1 MNSLLER
8 YRNDRRKLMEFLM
21 SSGLVK
27 ELRSHSGSSSASL
40 SPADL
45 DALSADYVLDCV
57 KSGGVVDV
65 SKATKKYN
73 FESSYPVTIH
83 SESRDSYFLV
93 SSPDAAGSPP
103 RRSPPQPVNIEN
115 SSNNGHVDS
124 SNTPSPIDYTFNEET
139 PDIKP
144 MKPIKIIPLGLP
156 PLRTG
161 ISFDILNFEG
171 LSDDD
176 LREAAYELM
185 IASMLLSSA
194 DAYPTQRR
202 KMEKGSKLLLSLKRK
217 EKPQL
222 QPQTSNAHSEISSK
236 MDTCIRRN
244 LVQLAQLR
252 TGEQIDLPQLALGL
266 LVGIFKSDFPNEKL
280 YIKWKTRQAD
290 AAFVVL
296 CPLHIEL
303 TSSSPCCSVHS
314 ANLLEEALCFS
325 RGLEKNERATLRK
338 CLATI
343 RESKEWDV
351 VMSSSL
357 RIDVLSSIR
366 HVASKLSSLPGRC
379 GIEEET
385 YYWTAIY
392 HLNIR
397 LYEKLLFGV
406 FDVLDEGQL
415 IEDASS
421 MLFHMKSIW
430 STLGI
435 TENLHNAIY
444 GWVLFQQFVSTGE
457 PSLLGSAI
465 QELQKVTEEGNP
477 KEDLYLS
484 RLVCSRQTIGAD
496 IHLSVSKAIFTSASA
511 WCDDKLQDYHLHFG
525 KKPRDF
531 GMLVS
536 LASTVGLPPADCMRT
551 ELIKLDTLSDDV
563 GDKIQS
569 YVQNSIKGACARAA
583 HFAYVKS
590 HGERT
595 HALALLANE
604 LSVIAKAEINEFV
617 PVFSKWLPECMMISA
632 MLLHRF
638 YGERLTPFLEGV
650 SSLSG
655 DVRKVVPAAYMLEEA
670 LTQLYNCHSKS
681 KLHKPY
687 LHKLKNYEIEK
698 AVKPVMLDWLISQH
712 DHILQWTR
720 RAFEIEEWEPVS
732 VHQRHAPSIVEI
744 FRIIEETVSQL
755 FGLHLPVDITHLQAL
770 LSIIYHSLDTYLQRI
785 YDQLVDKKLLYPA
798 APPLTRFT
806 EGVMPAMKRK
816 SLEFAEPDN
825 KMVTKLDELTIPK
838 LCIRLNTL
846 CYIQKQISAI
856 EDGIRKSLTLVRSS
870 LDKRSNIETDEAEE
884 ENSLTH
890 SEAVDELFAT
900 TYDSLRE
907 TNANCITK
915 TRDLI
920 GARVIFWDLRDM
932 FLVQLYNGT
941 VEGARL
947 ERLLP
952 HIDTV
957 NKKSISFSDSPLST
971 KHELTLTNAFAQVLD
986 NVCSLSYEDSR
997 DMVVLSIC
1005 RSALEAYVRVLLDGG
1020 PTRAFSD
1027 SDIPLM
1033 EEDLSILKEFFIA
1046 DGEGLPRSLVEQ
1058 EAKQAK
1064 EILDLY
1070 SLESEMLIQ
1079 MLMTA
1084 SELID
1089 MGVSSEQRRLED
1101 AQTLVRVLCH
1111 KKDRTASKFLK
1122 RQYEFPMSSEY
1133 EDPTSNLPALSEIV
1147 RSTSTRWSQTSQSS
1161 FSSFKKKIQDATSEI
1176 RNNSG
1181 WYSLALS
1188 IQWKLSFSY
1197 RVQAMAHY
1205 AHQSYPPP

>member
-1 MNSLLER
+1 MDSLLQR
-8 YRNDRRKLMEFLM
+8 YRNDRRKLLEFLM

-27 ELRSHSGSSSASL
+27 ELRSPSGSITSL
-40 SPADL
+40 SPSDL
-45 DALSADYVLDCV
+45 DSLSADYVLDCV

-65 SKATKKYN
+65 SRGTEKYN
-73 FESSYPVTIH
+73 FESSYPVTIQA
-83 SESRDSYFLV
+83 ESGDSYFLV
-93 SSPDAAGSPP
+93 SSPDVAGSPP
-103 RRSPPQPVNIEN
+103 RRMPPQPVNMDK
-115 SSNNGHVDS
+115 SCNNGPDMSCHVDS
-124 SNTPSPIDYTFNEET
+124 SNTPSSRDSYVFKEET

-144 MKPIKIIPLGLP
+144 VKPIKIIPLGLP

-161 ISFDILNFEG
+161 

-176 LREAAYELM
+176 LREAAYELV
-185 IASMLLSSA
+185 IASLLLSSIEA
-194 DAYPTQRR
+194 HPTQRR
-202 KMEKGSKLLLSLKRK
+202 KIEKGSKLLLSLKRK
-217 EKPQL
+217 EKSHL
-222 QPQTSNAHSEISSK
+222 QPQISNAHSEVINMIRVQMQISSK

-244 LVQLAQLR
+244 LVQLAQLK
-252 TGEQIDLPQLALGL
+252 TGEQIDLPLLALGL

-280 YIKWKTRQAD
+280 YMNWKTRQA
-290 AAFVVL
+290 
-296 CPLHIEL
+296 
-303 TSSSPCCSVHS
+303 
-314 ANLLEEALCFS
+314 NLLEEVLCFS
-325 RGLEKNERATLRK
+325 RSLEKNERATIRK

-343 RESKEWDV
+343 RDSKEWDV

-357 RIDVLSSIR
+357 RIEVLSSIR
-366 HVASKLSSLPGRC
+366 QVASKLSSLPGRC

-392 HLNIR
+392 HINIR

-406 FDVLDEGQL
+406 FDTLDEGQL

-444 GWVLFQQFVSTGE
+444 GWVLFQQFVCTGE

-465 QELQKVTEEGNP
+465 QELEKITSTEESYP
-477 KEDLYLS
+477 KEDLYIS
-484 RLVCSRQTIGAD
+484 HLVCTRQTIGTE
-496 IHLSVSKAIFTSASA
+496 IRLGLVKAIFMSVSA
-511 WCDDKLQDYHLHFG
+511 WCDDKLLDYHLHFG
-525 KKPRDF
+525 KKHRDF

-536 LASTVGLPPADCMRT
+536 LASTVGLPPADCTRT
-551 ELIKLDTLSDDV
+551 ELIRLDTLSDDV

-595 HALALLANE
+595 HALALLASE
-604 LSVIAKAEINEFV
+604 LSVIAKAEINGFV

-638 YGERLTPFLEGV
+638 YGERLTPFLEGI
-650 SSLSG
+650 SSISG
-655 DVRKVVPAAYMLEEA
+655 DVRKVVPAAYMLEED
-670 LTQLYNCHSKS
+670 LTRLYNCHSRS
-681 KLHKPY
+681 KLRKPY
-687 LHKLKNYEIEK
+687 LHKLKNFEIERV
-698 AVKPVMLDWLISQH
+698 VKPVMLDWLISQH

-720 RAFEIEEWEPVS
+720 RAFEIE
-732 VHQRHAPSIVEI
+732 
-744 FRIIEETVSQL
+744 TVSQL

-770 LSIIYHSLDTYLQRI
+770 LSLVYHSLDTYLQSI
-785 YDQLVDKKLLYPA
+785 FDQLVDKKHLYPS

-806 EGVMPAMKRK
+806 DGVMPAMKRK
-816 SLEFAEPDN
+816 SLEFTEPDN
-825 KMVTKLDELTIPK
+825 IVVKKLDGLTIPK

-846 CYIQKQISAI
+846 CYIQKQISTT
-856 EDGIRKSLTLVRSS
+856 EDGIRKSLTLVGSS
-870 LDKRSNIETDEAEE
+870 LDKRSRNEIDEAEE
-884 ENSLTH
+884 DNSLTH
-890 SEAVDELFAT
+890 NEAIDELFAT

-952 HIDTV
+952 HID
-957 NKKSISFSDSPLST
+957 S
-971 KHELTLTNAFAQVLD
+971 VLD
-986 NVCSLSYEDSR
+986 TVCSLSYEDSR
-997 DMVVLSIC
+997 DMVVLSIY
-1005 RSALEAYVRVLLDGG
+1005 RSAMEAYVRVLLDGG

-1046 DGEGLPRSLVEQ
+1046 DGEGLPRSLVDQ

-1070 SLESEMLIQ
+1070 SLESEMLTQ

-1084 SELID
+1084 SELIN
-1089 MGVSSEQRRLED
+1089 MGVSSEQRRMED

-1122 RQYEFPMSSEY
+1122 RQYELPMSSGKGFGLY
-1133 EDPTSNLPALSEIV
+1133 L
-1147 RSTSTRWSQTSQSS
+1147 
-1161 FSSFKKKIQDATSEI
+1161 
-1176 RNNSG
+1176 
-1181 WYSLALS
+1181 
-1188 IQWKLSFSY
+1188 
-1197 RVQAMAHY
+1197 
-1205 AHQSYPPP
+1205 

>member
-1 MNSLLER
+1 MNSLLQR
-8 YRNDRRKLMEFLM
+8 YRNDRRKLLEFLM
-21 SSGLVK
+21 SSGLVT
-27 ELRSHSGSSSASL
+27 ELRSPSGSPASL
-40 SPADL
+40 SPDDL
-45 DALSADYVLDCV
+45 DSLSADYVLDCV

-65 SKATKKYN
+65 SKGTKKYN
-73 FESSYPVTIH
+73 FDSSYPVTIH
-83 SESRDSYFLV
+83 SESRDSFFLV
-93 SSPDAAGSPP
+93 SSPDIAGSPP
-103 RRSPPQPVNIEN
+103 HRMPPPPVNVVK
-115 SSNNGHVDS
+115 SSSTGPDMSCHNASSTTHSSRDS
-124 SNTPSPIDYTFNEET
+124 YIFKEET
-139 PDIKP
+139 PEKKP
-144 MKPIKIIPLGLP
+144 VKPIRIIPLGLP

-161 ISFDILNFEG
+161 

-176 LREAAYELM
+176 LREAGYELM
-185 IASMLLSSA
+185 IASMLLSSVE
-194 DAYPTQRR
+194 AYPTQKR
-202 KMEKGSKLLLSLKRK
+202 KIEKSSRLLTSLKRK
-217 EKPQL
+217 DKPHL
-222 QPQTSNAHSEISSK
+222 QPQISNTHSEVINMIRVQMQISSK

-244 LVQLAQLR
+244 LVQLATLR

-266 LVGIFKSDFPNEKL
+266 LVGLFKSDFPNENL
-280 YIKWKTRQAD
+280 YMKWKTRQA
-290 AAFVVL
+290 
-296 CPLHIEL
+296 
-303 TSSSPCCSVHS
+303 
-314 ANLLEEALCFS
+314 NLLEEVLRFS
-325 RGLEKNERATLRK
+325 PSLEKNERATMRK

-343 RESKEWDV
+343 RDSKEWDV
-351 VMSSSL
+351 VVSASL
-357 RIDVLSSIR
+357 RIEVLSSIR

-385 YYWTAIY
+385 YYWTATY

-397 LYEKLLFGV
+397 IYEKLLFGV
-406 FDVLDEGQL
+406 FDTLDEGQV

-421 MLFHMKSIW
+421 ILFHMKSIW

-444 GWVLFQQFVSTGE
+444 GWVLFQQFVCTGE

-465 QELQKVTEEGNP
+465 EELHKVTSAERGNR
-477 KEDLYLS
+477 KEDLYLNH
-484 RLVCSRQTIGAD
+484 LVCSRQTNGTD
-496 IHLSVSKAIFTSASA
+496 IHLGLVKAIFTSVSA

-536 LASTVGLPPADCMRT
+536 LASTVGLPPSDCTRS

-563 GDKIQS
+563 SDKIQS

-604 LSVIAKAEINEFV
+604 LSVIAKVEINEFV

-655 DVRKVVPAAYMLEEA
+655 DVRKVVPAAHMLQEE
-670 LTQLYNCHSKS
+670 LTQLYNSHSRS
-681 KLHKPY
+681 KLRKPY

-698 AVKPVMLDWLISQH
+698 VIKPVMLDWLISQH

-720 RAFEIEEWEPVS
+720 RAFEIEEWEPLS
-732 VHQRHAPSIVEI
+732 VQQRHAASIVEI

-770 LSIIYHSLDTYLQRI
+770 LSLIYHSLDTYLQRVF
-785 YDQLVDKKLLYPA
+785 DQLVDKKFLYPS

-806 EGVMPAMKRK
+806 DTVMP
-816 SLEFAEPDN
+816 
-825 KMVTKLDELTIPK
+825 
-838 LCIRLNTL
+838 
-846 CYIQKQISAI
+846 YIQKQISAT
-856 EDGIRKSLTLVRSS
+856 EDGIRKSLSLVRAS
-870 LDKRSNIETDEAEE
+870 LDKRSKIEAEE
-884 ENSLTH
+884 AEVENSLTH
-890 SEAVDELFAT
+890 SEAVDELFST

-920 GARVIFWDLRDM
+920 GARAIFWDLRDM

-941 VEGARL
+941 VEDARL
-947 ERLLP
+947 ERILP
-952 HIDTV
+952 HV
-957 NKKSISFSDSPLST
+957 DS
-971 KHELTLTNAFAQVLD
+971 VLD
-986 NVCSLSYEDSR
+986 RVCSLSYEDSR

-1027 SDIPLM
+1027 SDITLM

-1058 EAKQAK
+1058 EAKQAR

-1070 SLESEMLIQ
+1070 SLETDMLIQ

-1084 SELID
+1084 SELIN

-1111 KKDRTASKFLK
+1111 KKDRNASKFLK
-1122 RQYEFPMSSEY
+1122 RQYELPMSSEY
-1133 EDPTSNLPALSEIV
+1133 EDVTSNLPALSEIV
-1147 RSTSTRWSQTSQSS
+1147 RSTSTRWSTTSQNS
-1161 FSSFKKKIQDATSEI
+1161 FSSIKKKIQEATSEM

-1181 WYSLALS
+1181 W
-1188 IQWKLSFSY
+1188 
-1197 RVQAMAHY
+1197 
-1205 AHQSYPPP
+1205 

>member
-1 MNSLLER
+1 MLFPRLPTPKPPEAPPLSSLISIPWERTPKFAKEASLRQFQDLRPDLFSFLSARMNSLLER

-161 ISFDILNFEG
+161 

-222 QPQTSNAHSEISSK
+222 QPQTSNAHSEVINMIRVQMQISSK

-280 YIKWKTRQAD
+280 YIKWKTRQ
-290 AAFVVL
+290 
-296 CPLHIEL
+296 
-303 TSSSPCCSVHS
+303 

-957 NKKSISFSDSPLST
+957 
-971 KHELTLTNAFAQVLD
+971 LD

-1181 WYSLALS
+1181 W
-1188 IQWKLSFSY
+1188 
-1197 RVQAMAHY
+1197 
-1205 AHQSYPPP
+1205 

>member
-27 ELRSHSGSSSASL
+27 ELRSPSGSSSTSL

-73 FESSYPVTIH
+73 FESSFPVTIH

-103 RRSPPQPVNIEN
+103 RRLPPQPANMEK
-115 SSNNGHVDS
+115 SSNSGHVDS
-124 SNTPSPIDYTFNEET
+124 SNTPSSRDNYTFKEET

-161 ISFDILNFEG
+161 

-185 IASMLLSSA
+185 IASMLLSSV

-222 QPQTSNAHSEISSK
+222 LPQTSNAHSEISSK

-280 YIKWKTRQAD
+280 YIKWKTRQA
-290 AAFVVL
+290 
-296 CPLHIEL
+296 
-303 TSSSPCCSVHS
+303 
-314 ANLLEEALCFS
+314 NLLEEALSFS
-325 RGLEKNERATLRK
+325 RALEKNDRATLRK

-465 QELQKVTEEGNP
+465 QELQKITSTEEGNRN
-477 KEDLYLS
+477 EDLYLS
-484 RLVCSRQTIGAD
+484 RL
-496 IHLSVSKAIFTSASA
+496 
-511 WCDDKLQDYHLHFG
+511 DYHLHFG

-536 LASTVGLPPADCMRT
+536 LASTVGLPSADSTRT

-569 YVQNSIKGACARAA
+569 YVQNSIKGASARAA

-604 LSVIAKAEINEFV
+604 LSVIAKAELNEFV

-698 AVKPVMLDWLISQH
+698 VVKPVMLDWLISQH

-785 YDQLVDKKLLYPA
+785 YDQLDTCLTKLKSNVDKKLLYPSP
-798 APPLTRFT
+798 PPLTRFT

-825 KMVTKLDELTIPK
+825 KMVKKLDELTIPK

-846 CYIQKQISAI
+846 CYIQKQISAT

-870 LDKRSNIETDEAEE
+870 RNKRSKLEADEAEE

-957 NKKSISFSDSPLST
+957 
-971 KHELTLTNAFAQVLD
+971 LD

-1005 RSALEAYVRVLLDGG
+1005 RSALRASLTQEAYVRVLLDGG

-1133 EDPTSNLPALSEIV
+1133 EDPTSNLPVLSEIV
-1147 RSTSTRWSQTSQSS
+1147 RSTSTRWSLTSQNS
-1161 FSSFKKKIQDATSEI
+1161 FSSIKKKIQDATSEI

-1181 WYSLALS
+1181 W
-1188 IQWKLSFSY
+1188 
-1197 RVQAMAHY
+1197 
-1205 AHQSYPPP
+1205 

>member
-1 MNSLLER
+1 MDSLLQR
-8 YRNDRRKLMEFLM
+8 YRNDRRKLLEFLM

-27 ELRSHSGSSSASL
+27 ELRSPSGSSTPL

-65 SKATKKYN
+65 FKATEKYN

-83 SESRDSYFLV
+83 SQSRDSYFLV

-103 RRSPPQPVNIEN
+103 RRMPPQPVNMEN
-115 SSNNGHVDS
+115 SSNNSSDLSCHIDS
-124 SNTPSPIDYTFNEET
+124 SNTPTRDNYIFKEET

-144 MKPIKIIPLGLP
+144 MKPVKIIPLGLP
-156 PLRTG
+156 PLRT
-161 ISFDILNFEG
+161 G

-185 IASMLLSSA
+185 IASMLLSSV

-202 KMEKGSKLLLSLKRK
+202 KIEKGSKLLSSLKRK
-217 EKPQL
+217 DKPQL
-222 QPQTSNAHSEISSK
+222 QPQVSNAHSEVINMIRIQMQISSK

-244 LVQLAQLR
+244 LVQLAQLK

-280 YIKWKTRQAD
+280 YLKWKTRQ
-290 AAFVVL
+290 
-296 CPLHIEL
+296 
-303 TSSSPCCSVHS
+303 

-325 RGLEKNERATLRK
+325 PGLEKNERATMRK

-343 RESKEWDV
+343 RDSKDWDV

-366 HVASKLSSLPGRC
+366 HVSLKLSSLPGRC

-406 FDVLDEGQL
+406 FDILEEGQL

-435 TENLHNAIY
+435 TENLHNAVY
-444 GWVLFQQFVSTGE
+444 GWVLFQQFVCTGE

-465 QELQKVTEEGNP
+465 QELEKVTFTEKSNR

-484 RLVCSRQTIGAD
+484 HIVCSRQTIGTD
-496 IHLSVSKAIFTSASA
+496 IHLGLVKAIFASVSA
-511 WCDDKLQDYHLHFG
+511 WCEDQLQDYHLHFG
-525 KKPRDF
+525 KKLRDF

-536 LASTVGLPPADCMRT
+536 LASTVGLPPSDCTRT
-551 ELIKLDTLSDDV
+551 ELITLDTLSDEV

-604 LSVIAKAEINEFV
+604 LSVIAKAEINEFA
-617 PVFSKWLPECMMISA
+617 PVLSKWLPECMMISA

-638 YGERLTPFLEGV
+638 YGERLMPFLEGV

-655 DVRKVVPAAYMLEEA
+655 EVRKVVPAAYMLEEA
-670 LTQLYNCHSKS
+670 LMQLYNCHSKS

-698 AVKPVMLDWLISQH
+698 VVKPVMLDWLISQH

-732 VHQRHAPSIVEI
+732 VHQRHASSIVEI

-770 LSIIYHSLDTYLQRI
+770 LSLIYHSLDTYLQRI
-785 YDQLVDKKLLYPA
+785 FDQLVDKKLLYPSP
-798 APPLTRFT
+798 PPLTRFT
-806 EGVMPAMKRK
+806 DAIMPAMKRK
-816 SLEFAEPDN
+816 SLEFTEPDN
-825 KMVTKLDELTIPK
+825 IMVKKLDELTIPK

-846 CYIQKQISAI
+846 CYIQKQISAT
-856 EDGIRKSLTLVRSS
+856 EDGIRKSLAVVRSS
-870 LDKRSNIETDEAEE
+870 LEKRSKTEIDEVD
-884 ENSLTH
+884 ENSMTH
-890 SEAVDELFAT
+890 GEAVDELFAT

-952 HIDTV
+952 HID
-957 NKKSISFSDSPLST
+957 S
-971 KHELTLTNAFAQVLD
+971 VLD
-986 NVCSLSYEDSR
+986 KVCSLSYEDSR

-1027 SDIPLM
+1027 SDITLM

-1084 SELID
+1084 SELIN

-1111 KKDRTASKFLK
+1111 KKDRNASKFLK
-1122 RQYEFPMSSEY
+1122 RQYELPMSSEY
-1133 EDPTSNLPALSEIV
+1133 EDVTSNLPALSEIV
-1147 RSTSTRWSQTSQSS
+1147 RSTSTRWSTTSQNS
-1161 FSSFKKKIQDATSEI
+1161 FSSIKKKIQEATSEI

-1181 WYSLALS
+1181 W
-1188 IQWKLSFSY
+1188 
-1197 RVQAMAHY
+1197 
-1205 AHQSYPPP
+1205 

>member
-1 MNSLLER
+1 M
-8 YRNDRRKLMEFLM
+8 
-21 SSGLVK
+21 V
-27 ELRSHSGSSSASL
+27 
-40 SPADL
+40 
-45 DALSADYVLDCV
+45 
-57 KSGGVVDV
+57 
-65 SKATKKYN
+65 
-73 FESSYPVTIH
+73 
-83 SESRDSYFLV
+83 
-93 SSPDAAGSPP
+93 
-103 RRSPPQPVNIEN
+103 
-115 SSNNGHVDS
+115 
-124 SNTPSPIDYTFNEET
+124 
-139 PDIKP
+139 
-144 MKPIKIIPLGLP
+144 
-156 PLRTG
+156 
-161 ISFDILNFEG
+161 
-171 LSDDD
+171 
-176 LREAAYELM
+176 
-185 IASMLLSSA
+185 ASMLLSSV

-222 QPQTSNAHSEISSK
+222 QPQTSNAHSEAINMIRVQMQISSK

-252 TGEQIDLPQLALGL
+252 TGEQINLPQLALGL

-280 YIKWKTRQAD
+280 YMKWKTRQA
-290 AAFVVL
+290 
-296 CPLHIEL
+296 
-303 TSSSPCCSVHS
+303 
-314 ANLLEEALCFS
+314 NLLEESLGFS

-343 RESKEWDV
+343 REAKEWDV

-357 RIDVLSSIR
+357 RIEVLSSIR

-421 MLFHMKSIW
+421 MLFQMKSIW
-430 STLGI
+430 PTLGI
-435 TENLHNAIY
+435 TENLHNAVY

-465 QELQKVTEEGNP
+465 QELQKVTSTEEGNP

-484 RLVCSRQTIGAD
+484 RLLCSRQTIGAD
-496 IHLSVSKAIFTSASA
+496 INLSLSKEIFTSVSA

-525 KKPRDF
+525 KKRRDF
-531 GMLVS
+531 VMLVS

-551 ELIKLDTLSDDV
+551 ELIKLDILSDDV

-698 AVKPVMLDWLISQH
+698 VVKPVMLDWLISQH

-785 YDQLVDKKLLYPA
+785 YDQLVDKKLLYPS

-825 KMVTKLDELTIPK
+825 KMVKKLAELTIPK

-846 CYIQKQISAI
+846 CYIQKQISAT

-870 LDKRSNIETDEAEE
+870 LDKKSKIKIDEAEE

-941 VEGARL
+941 VEGSRL
-947 ERLLP
+947 EKLLP
-952 HIDTV
+952 HIDT
-957 NKKSISFSDSPLST
+957 
-971 KHELTLTNAFAQVLD
+971 VLD

-1070 SLESEMLIQ
+1070 SVESEMLIQ

-1089 MGVSSEQRRLED
+1089 MGVSSEERRLED

-1122 RQYEFPMSSEY
+1122 RQYEFPMSTEY
-1133 EDPTSNLPALSEIV
+1133 EDPTSNLPVLSEIV

-1161 FSSFKKKIQDATSEI
+1161 FSSIKKKIQEATSDI

-1181 WYSLALS
+1181 W
-1188 IQWKLSFSY
+1188 
-1197 RVQAMAHY
+1197 
-1205 AHQSYPPP
+1205 

>member
-1 MNSLLER
+1 MDSLLQR
-8 YRNDRRKLMEFLM
+8 YRNDRRKLLEFLM
-21 SSGLVK
+21 SSGLVR
-27 ELRSHSGSSSASL
+27 ELRSLSGSSTPL

-65 SKATKKYN
+65 FKGTKKFN

-83 SESRDSYFLV
+83 SESRDSFFLV
-93 SSPDAAGSPP
+93 SSPDVAGSPP
-103 RRSPPQPVNIEN
+103 RRIPPQPINMGN
-115 SSNNGHVDS
+115 SSNNGPDMSCHID
-124 SNTPSPIDYTFNEET
+124 NTPSSRDKYIFKEEA

-156 PLRTG
+156 PLRT
-161 ISFDILNFEG
+161 G

-185 IASMLLSSA
+185 IASMLLSSVE
-194 DAYPTQRR
+194 AYPTQRR
-202 KMEKGSKLLLSLKRK
+202 KLEKGSKLLLSLKRK
-217 EKPQL
+217 DKPHL
-222 QPQTSNAHSEISSK
+222 QPQISNAHSEISSK

-244 LVQLAQLR
+244 LVQLAQLK

-280 YIKWKTRQAD
+280 YMNWKTRQ
-290 AAFVVL
+290 
-296 CPLHIEL
+296 
-303 TSSSPCCSVHS
+303 

-325 RGLEKNERATLRK
+325 PSLEKNERATMRK

-343 RESKEWDV
+343 RDSKEWDV

-357 RIDVLSSIR
+357 RIEVLSSIR

-406 FDVLDEGQL
+406 FDILDEGQL

-444 GWVLFQQFVSTGE
+444 GWVLFQQFVCTGE

-465 QELQKVTEEGNP
+465 LELQKVTSPELGNP

-484 RLVCSRQTIGAD
+484 HLVCSRQTIEAD
-496 IHLSVSKAIFTSASA
+496 IHLGLSKAIFTSVSA

-525 KKPRDF
+525 KNPRDF

-536 LASTVGLPPADCMRT
+536 LASTVGLPPTDCTRT
-551 ELIKLDTLSDDV
+551 ELINLDTLSDDV

-670 LTQLYNCHSKS
+670 LTQLYDCHSKL

-712 DHILQWTR
+712 DHILQWTK
-720 RAFEIEEWEPVS
+720 RAFEIEEWEPLS
-732 VHQRHAPSIVEI
+732 VQQRHAASIVEI

-770 LSIIYHSLDTYLQRI
+770 LSLIYHSLDTYLQRI
-785 YDQLVDKKLLYPA
+785 SNQL
-798 APPLTRFT
+798 
-806 EGVMPAMKRK
+806 
-816 SLEFAEPDN
+816 
-825 KMVTKLDELTIPK
+825 
-838 LCIRLNTL
+838 
-846 CYIQKQISAI
+846 
-856 EDGIRKSLTLVRSS
+856 
-870 LDKRSNIETDEAEE
+870 
-884 ENSLTH
+884 
-890 SEAVDELFAT
+890 
-900 TYDSLRE
+900 
-907 TNANCITK
+907 
-915 TRDLI
+915 
-920 GARVIFWDLRDM
+920 
-932 FLVQLYNGT
+932 
-941 VEGARL
+941 
-947 ERLLP
+947 
-952 HIDTV
+952 
-957 NKKSISFSDSPLST
+957 
-971 KHELTLTNAFAQVLD
+971 
-986 NVCSLSYEDSR
+986 
-997 DMVVLSIC
+997 
-1005 RSALEAYVRVLLDGG
+1005 
-1020 PTRAFSD
+1020 
-1027 SDIPLM
+1027 
-1033 EEDLSILKEFFIA
+1033 
-1046 DGEGLPRSLVEQ
+1046 
-1058 EAKQAK
+1058 
-1064 EILDLY
+1064 
-1070 SLESEMLIQ
+1070 
-1079 MLMTA
+1079 
-1084 SELID
+1084 
-1089 MGVSSEQRRLED
+1089 
-1101 AQTLVRVLCH
+1101 
-1111 KKDRTASKFLK
+1111 
-1122 RQYEFPMSSEY
+1122 
-1133 EDPTSNLPALSEIV
+1133 
-1147 RSTSTRWSQTSQSS
+1147 
-1161 FSSFKKKIQDATSEI
+1161 
-1176 RNNSG
+1176 
-1181 WYSLALS
+1181 
-1188 IQWKLSFSY
+1188 
-1197 RVQAMAHY
+1197 
-1205 AHQSYPPP
+1205 

>member
-27 ELRSHSGSSSASL
+27 ELRSPSGSSSTSL

-73 FESSYPVTIH
+73 FESSYPVTMH

-103 RRSPPQPVNIEN
+103 RRLPPQPVNMEN

-124 SNTPSPIDYTFNEET
+124 SNTRSPIDNYTFKEET

-156 PLRTG
+156 PLRT
-161 ISFDILNFEG
+161 G

-222 QPQTSNAHSEISSK
+222 QPQTSNAHSEVINMIRISSK

-280 YIKWKTRQAD
+280 YIKWKTRQ
-290 AAFVVL
+290 
-296 CPLHIEL
+296 
-303 TSSSPCCSVHS
+303 

-563 GDKIQS
+563 GDKIQA

-846 CYIQKQISAI
+846 CYIQKQISAT

-870 LDKRSNIETDEAEE
+870 LDKRSKIETDEAEE

-890 SEAVDELFAT
+890 SEAVDELFTT

-952 HIDTV
+952 HIDT
-957 NKKSISFSDSPLST
+957 
-971 KHELTLTNAFAQVLD
+971 VLD

-1133 EDPTSNLPALSEIV
+1133 EDPTSNLPVLSEIV

-1181 WYSLALS
+1181 W
-1188 IQWKLSFSY
+1188 
-1197 RVQAMAHY
+1197 
-1205 AHQSYPPP
+1205 

>member
-1 MNSLLER
+1 
-8 YRNDRRKLMEFLM
+8 
-21 SSGLVK
+21 
-27 ELRSHSGSSSASL
+27 
-40 SPADL
+40 
-45 DALSADYVLDCV
+45 
-57 KSGGVVDV
+57 
-65 SKATKKYN
+65 
-73 FESSYPVTIH
+73 
-83 SESRDSYFLV
+83 
-93 SSPDAAGSPP
+93 
-103 RRSPPQPVNIEN
+103 
-115 SSNNGHVDS
+115 
-124 SNTPSPIDYTFNEET
+124 
-139 PDIKP
+139 
-144 MKPIKIIPLGLP
+144 
-156 PLRTG
+156 
-161 ISFDILNFEG
+161 
-171 LSDDD
+171 
-176 LREAAYELM
+176 M
-185 IASMLLSSA
+185 IASMLLSSVE
-194 DAYPTQRR
+194 AYPTHRR
-202 KMEKGSKLLLSLKRK
+202 KIEKSSRLMLSLKRK
-217 EKPQL
+217 DKPHL
-222 QPQTSNAHSEISSK
+222 QPQISNTHSEVINMIRVQMQISSK

-244 LVQLAQLR
+244 LVQLATLR

-280 YIKWKTRQAD
+280 YMKWKTRQA
-290 AAFVVL
+290 
-296 CPLHIEL
+296 
-303 TSSSPCCSVHS
+303 
-314 ANLLEEALCFS
+314 NLLEEVLCFS
-325 RGLEKNERATLRK
+325 PSLEKNERATMRK

-343 RESKEWDV
+343 RDSKEWDV
-351 VMSSSL
+351 VVSASL
-357 RIDVLSSIR
+357 RIEVLSSIR
-366 HVASKLSSLPGRC
+366 QVASKLSSLPGRC

-406 FDVLDEGQL
+406 FDTLDEGQV

-435 TENLHNAIY
+435 TENLHSAIY
-444 GWVLFQQFVSTGE
+444 GWVLFQQFVCTGE
-457 PSLLGSAI
+457 PSLLGSTI
-465 QELQKVTEEGNP
+465 QELQKVTSAESGNP

-484 RLVCSRQTIGAD
+484 HLVCSRQTIGTD
-496 IHLSVSKAIFTSASA
+496 IHLGLVKAILTSVSA

-531 GMLVS
+531 GMLVR
-536 LASTVGLPPADCMRT
+536 LASTVGLPPADCTRT

-563 GDKIQS
+563 SDKIQS

-604 LSVIAKAEINEFV
+604 LTVIAKVEINEFV

-655 DVRKVVPAAYMLEEA
+655 DVRKVVPAAYMLQEE

-681 KLHKPY
+681 KLRKPY
-687 LHKLKNYEIEK
+687 FHKLKNYEIEK

-720 RAFEIEEWEPVS
+720 RAFEIEEWEPLS
-732 VHQRHAPSIVEI
+732 VQQRHAASIVEI

-770 LSIIYHSLDTYLQRI
+770 LSLIYHSLDTYLQRVF
-785 YDQLVDKKLLYPA
+785 DQLVDKKFLYPS

-806 EGVMPAMKRK
+806 ENVMPVMKRK
-816 SLEFAEPDN
+816 SLEFSEPDN
-825 KMVTKLDELTIPK
+825 KIVKKLDELTIPK
-838 LCIRLNTL
+838 LCIILNTL
-846 CYIQKQISAI
+846 CYIQKQISAT
-856 EDGIRKSLTLVRSS
+856 EVGIRKSLTLVEAS
-870 LDKRSNIETDEAEE
+870 LNKRSEIETDEAEV

-900 TYDSLRE
+900 TYDSLRD

-920 GARVIFWDLRDM
+920 GARAIFWDLRDM
-932 FLVQLYNGT
+932 FLIQLYNGT

-947 ERLLP
+947 ERILP
-952 HIDTV
+952 HID
-957 NKKSISFSDSPLST
+957 S
-971 KHELTLTNAFAQVLD
+971 VLD
-986 NVCSLSYEDSR
+986 TVCSLSYEDSR

-1027 SDIPLM
+1027 SDITLM

-1070 SLESEMLIQ
+1070 SLESDMLIQ

-1084 SELID
+1084 SELIN

-1111 KKDRTASKFLK
+1111 KKDRNASKFLK
-1122 RQYEFPMSSEY
+1122 RQYELPMSTEY
-1133 EDPTSNLPALSEIV
+1133 EDVTLNLPALSEIV
-1147 RSTSTRWSQTSQSS
+1147 RSTSTHWSTASQNS
-1161 FSSFKKKIQDATSEI
+1161 FSSIKKKIQEATSEI

-1181 WYSLALS
+1181 W
-1188 IQWKLSFSY
+1188 
-1197 RVQAMAHY
+1197 
-1205 AHQSYPPP
+1205 

>member
-27 ELRSHSGSSSASL
+27 ELRSHSGSSSTSL

-124 SNTPSPIDYTFNEET
+124 SITPSPIDNYTFNEET

-161 ISFDILNFEG
+161 

-185 IASMLLSSA
+185 IASMMLSSA

-222 QPQTSNAHSEISSK
+222 QPQTSNAHSEVINMIRISSK

-280 YIKWKTRQAD
+280 YIKWKTRQA
-290 AAFVVL
+290 
-296 CPLHIEL
+296 
-303 TSSSPCCSVHS
+303 
-314 ANLLEEALCFS
+314 NLLEEALCFS
-325 RGLEKNERATLRK
+325 RGLEKNGRATLRK
-338 CLATI
+338 CLTTI

-484 RLVCSRQTIGAD
+484 RLVCSRQTIGAG

-846 CYIQKQISAI
+846 CYIQKQISAT

-870 LDKRSNIETDEAEE
+870 LDKRSKIETDEAEE

-952 HIDTV
+952 HIDT
-957 NKKSISFSDSPLST
+957 
-971 KHELTLTNAFAQVLD
+971 VLD

-1084 SELID
+1084 SQLID

-1133 EDPTSNLPALSEIV
+1133 EDPTSNLPVLSEIV

-1181 WYSLALS
+1181 W
-1188 IQWKLSFSY
+1188 
-1197 RVQAMAHY
+1197 
-1205 AHQSYPPP
+1205 

>member
-27 ELRSHSGSSSASL
+27 ELRSPSGSSL

-65 SKATKKYN
+65 SKATKKFN
-73 FESSYPVTIH
+73 FESSFPVTIH

-103 RRSPPQPVNIEN
+103 RRLPPQPVNMEK
-115 SSNNGHVDS
+115 SSNNAHIDS
-124 SNTPSPIDYTFNEET
+124 SNTPSPIHNHIFKEES

-144 MKPIKIIPLGLP
+144 MKPIKIVSLGLP
-156 PLRTG
+156 PLRT
-161 ISFDILNFEG
+161 G

-185 IASMLLSSA
+185 IASMLLSSV

-222 QPQTSNAHSEISSK
+222 QPQTSSNAHSEVINMIRVQMQISSK

-280 YIKWKTRQAD
+280 YIKWKTRQA
-290 AAFVVL
+290 
-296 CPLHIEL
+296 
-303 TSSSPCCSVHS
+303 
-314 ANLLEEALCFS
+314 NLLEESLCFS

-379 GIEEET
+379 GIEAET

-421 MLFHMKSIW
+421 MLFHLKSIW

-435 TENLHNAIY
+435 TENLHSAIY

-465 QELQKVTEEGNP
+465 KELQKVTSTEEGNP

-484 RLVCSRQTIGAD
+484 RLVCSRQTIGAE
-496 IHLSVSKAIFTSASA
+496 IHLSLSKAIFTSVSA

-536 LASTVGLPPADCMRT
+536 LASTVGLPPSDSTRT
-551 ELIKLDTLSDDV
+551 ELIKLDRLSDDV

-655 DVRKVVPAAYMLEEA
+655 DVRKVVPAAYMLEEE
-670 LTQLYNCHSKS
+670 LTQLYRCHSKS

-687 LHKLKNYEIEK
+687 LHKLKNYEVEK
-698 AVKPVMLDWLISQH
+698 VIKPVMLDWLISQH

-785 YDQLVDKKLLYPA
+785 YDQLVDKKLLYPS

-825 KMVTKLDELTIPK
+825 KMVKKLAELTIPK

-846 CYIQKQISAI
+846 CYIQRQISAT
-856 EDGIRKSLTLVRSS
+856 EDGIRNSLTLVRSS
-870 LDKRSNIETDEAEE
+870 LEKRSKIEANEAEE

-957 NKKSISFSDSPLST
+957 
-971 KHELTLTNAFAQVLD
+971 LD

-1020 PTRAFSD
+1020 PTRAYSD

-1133 EDPTSNLPALSEIV
+1133 EDPTSNHPVLSEIV
-1147 RSTSTRWSQTSQSS
+1147 RSTSTRWSLTSQSS
-1161 FSSFKKKIQDATSEI
+1161 FSSIKKKIQDATSEI

-1181 WYSLALS
+1181 W
-1188 IQWKLSFSY
+1188 
-1197 RVQAMAHY
+1197 
-1205 AHQSYPPP
+1205 

>member
-1 MNSLLER
+1 EAPPLSSLISIPWERTPKFAKEASLRQFQDLRTDLFSFLSARMNSLLER

-161 ISFDILNFEG
+161 

-222 QPQTSNAHSEISSK
+222 QPQTSNAHSEVINMIRISSK

-280 YIKWKTRQAD
+280 YIKWKTRQ
-290 AAFVVL
+290 
-296 CPLHIEL
+296 
-303 TSSSPCCSVHS
+303 

-957 NKKSISFSDSPLST
+957 
-971 KHELTLTNAFAQVLD
+971 LD

-1181 WYSLALS
+1181 W
-1188 IQWKLSFSY
+1188 
-1197 RVQAMAHY
+1197 
-1205 AHQSYPPP
+1205 

>member
-27 ELRSHSGSSSASL
+27 ELRSPSGSSL

-73 FESSYPVTIH
+73 FESSFPVTIH

-103 RRSPPQPVNIEN
+103 RRVPPPQPVNMEK
-115 SSNNGHVDS
+115 SSNNGHIDS
-124 SNTPSPIDYTFNEET
+124 SNTPSPIDNHIFQEET

-144 MKPIKIIPLGLP
+144 MKPIKIIPPGLP
-156 PLRTG
+156 PLRT
-161 ISFDILNFEG
+161 G

-202 KMEKGSKLLLSLKRK
+202 KMETGSKLLLSLKRK

-222 QPQTSNAHSEISSK
+222 QPQTSNTHSEVINMIRVQMQISSK

-280 YIKWKTRQAD
+280 YIKWKTRQ
-290 AAFVVL
+290 
-296 CPLHIEL
+296 
-303 TSSSPCCSVHS
+303 

-385 YYWTAIY
+385 YFWTAIY

-406 FDVLDEGQL
+406 FDILDEGQL

-421 MLFHMKSIW
+421 MLFHMKTIW

-435 TENLHNAIY
+435 TENLHSTIY

-465 QELQKVTEEGNP
+465 KELQKVTSTEEGNP

-484 RLVCSRQTIGAD
+484 RLVCSKQTTGAE
-496 IHLSVSKAIFTSASA
+496 IHLSLSKAIFTSVSA

-531 GMLVS
+531 GILVS
-536 LASTVGLPPADCMRT
+536 LASTVGLPPADCTRT

-681 KLHKPY
+681 KLHKPN

-698 AVKPVMLDWLISQH
+698 VVKPVMLDWLISQH

-785 YDQLVDKKLLYPA
+785 HDQLVDKKLLYPS

-816 SLEFAEPDN
+816 SLEFTEPDN
-825 KMVTKLDELTIPK
+825 KMVKKLDELTIPK

-846 CYIQKQISAI
+846 CYIQKQISAT

-870 LDKRSNIETDEAEE
+870 RDKRSKIEANEAEE

-890 SEAVDELFAT
+890 SEAVDELFST

-952 HIDTV
+952 HIDT
-957 NKKSISFSDSPLST
+957 
-971 KHELTLTNAFAQVLD
+971 VLD

-1058 EAKQAK
+1058 ESKQAK

-1133 EDPTSNLPALSEIV
+1133 EDPTSNHPVLSEIV
-1147 RSTSTRWSQTSQSS
+1147 RSTSTRWSLTSQSS
-1161 FSSFKKKIQDATSEI
+1161 FSSIKKKIQDATSEI

-1181 WYSLALS
+1181 W
-1188 IQWKLSFSY
+1188 
-1197 RVQAMAHY
+1197 
-1205 AHQSYPPP
+1205 

>member
-27 ELRSHSGSSSASL
+27 ELRSHSGSSSTSL

-115 SSNNGHVDS
+115 SSNNVHVDS

-144 MKPIKIIPLGLP
+144 MNPIKIIPLGLP
-156 PLRTG
+156 PLRT
-161 ISFDILNFEG
+161 G

-280 YIKWKTRQAD
+280 YIKWKTRQ
-290 AAFVVL
+290 
-296 CPLHIEL
+296 
-303 TSSSPCCSVHS
+303 

-732 VHQRHAPSIVEI
+732 VHQRYAPSIVEI

-846 CYIQKQISAI
+846 CYIQKQISAT

-957 NKKSISFSDSPLST
+957 
-971 KHELTLTNAFAQVLD
+971 LD

-1070 SLESEMLIQ
+1070 SLE

-1181 WYSLALS
+1181 W
-1188 IQWKLSFSY
+1188 
-1197 RVQAMAHY
+1197 
-1205 AHQSYPPP
+1205 

>member
-27 ELRSHSGSSSASL
+27 ELRAPSGSSSTSL

-45 DALSADYVLDCV
+45 DSLSADYVLDCV

-83 SESRDSYFLV
+83 TESRDSYFLV

-103 RRSPPQPVNIEN
+103 RRVPPQPINMEN
-115 SSNNGHVDS
+115 SNNSGHVDS
-124 SNTPSPIDYTFNEET
+124 SKTPSSRENYSFKEET

-144 MKPIKIIPLGLP
+144 MKPIKILPLGLP
-156 PLRTG
+156 PLRT
-161 ISFDILNFEG
+161 G

-185 IASMLLSSA
+185 IASLLLSSV
-194 DAYPTQRR
+194 DAYPTQKR

-222 QPQTSNAHSEISSK
+222 QPQTSNVHSEVINMIRVQMQISSK

-244 LVQLAQLR
+244 LVQLAQLK
-252 TGEQIDLPQLALGL
+252 TGGQIDLPQLALGL

-280 YIKWKTRQAD
+280 YMKWKTRQ
-290 AAFVVL
+290 
-296 CPLHIEL
+296 
-303 TSSSPCCSVHS
+303 

-325 RGLEKNERATLRK
+325 RDLEKNERATMRK
-338 CLATI
+338 YLATI

-366 HVASKLSSLPGRC
+366 HVASKLSSLPGRY

-415 IEDASS
+415 IEDASL

-435 TENLHNAIY
+435 TENLHKAIY

-465 QELQKVTEEGNP
+465 QELEKITSTEEGNP

-484 RLVCSRQTIGAD
+484 RLICSRQTIGGD
-496 IHLSVSKAIFTSASA
+496 IHLSITKAIFTSVSA

-531 GMLVS
+531 GMLVR
-536 LASTVGLPPADCMRT
+536 LASTVGLPPADSTRT

-590 HGERT
+590 RGERT
-595 HALALLANE
+595 HALALLADE
-604 LSVIAKAEINEFV
+604 LSIIAKAEINEFV

-638 YGERLTPFLEGV
+638 YGERLAPFLEGV

-681 KLHKPY
+681 KLYKPY

-698 AVKPVMLDWLISQH
+698 VVKPVMLDWLISQH

-785 YDQLVDKKLLYPA
+785 YDQLVDKKLLYPS

-825 KMVTKLDELTIPK
+825 KMVKKLDELTIPK

-846 CYIQKQISAI
+846 CYIQKQISAT
-856 EDGIRKSLTLVRSS
+856 EDGIRKSLTLVRSF
-870 LDKRSNIETDEAEE
+870 LDQRSKIKTDEAEE

-890 SEAVDELFAT
+890 SEAVDELFST

-932 FLVQLYNGT
+932 FLIQLYNGT

-952 HIDTV
+952 HIDT
-957 NKKSISFSDSPLST
+957 
-971 KHELTLTNAFAQVLD
+971 VLD

-1133 EDPTSNLPALSEIV
+1133 EDPTSNLPVLSEIV
-1147 RSTSTRWSQTSQSS
+1147 RSTSTRWSLTSQSS
-1161 FSSFKKKIQDATSEI
+1161 FSSIKKKIQDATSEI
-1176 RNNSG
+1176 RSNSG
-1181 WYSLALS
+1181 W
-1188 IQWKLSFSY
+1188 
-1197 RVQAMAHY
+1197 
-1205 AHQSYPPP
+1205 

>member
-27 ELRSHSGSSSASL
+27 ELRSHSGSSSTSL

-115 SSNNGHVDS
+115 SSNNVHVDS

-144 MKPIKIIPLGLP
+144 MNPIKIIPLGLP
-156 PLRTG
+156 PLRT
-161 ISFDILNFEG
+161 G

-280 YIKWKTRQAD
+280 YIKWKTRQ
-290 AAFVVL
+290 
-296 CPLHIEL
+296 
-303 TSSSPCCSVHS
+303 

-846 CYIQKQISAI
+846 CYIQKQISAT

-957 NKKSISFSDSPLST
+957 
-971 KHELTLTNAFAQVLD
+971 LD

-1070 SLESEMLIQ
+1070 SLE

-1181 WYSLALS
+1181 W
-1188 IQWKLSFSY
+1188 
-1197 RVQAMAHY
+1197 
-1205 AHQSYPPP
+1205 

>member
-1 MNSLLER
+1 RRTPKFAKEASLHQFQDLRADLFSFLSARMNSLLER

-27 ELRSHSGSSSASL
+27 ELRSPSGSSSTSL

-73 FESSYPVTIH
+73 FESSYPVTMH

-103 RRSPPQPVNIEN
+103 RRLPPQPVNMEN

-124 SNTPSPIDYTFNEET
+124 SNTRSPIDNYTFKEET

-156 PLRTG
+156 PLRT
-161 ISFDILNFEG
+161 G

-280 YIKWKTRQAD
+280 YIKWKTRQ
-290 AAFVVL
+290 
-296 CPLHIEL
+296 
-303 TSSSPCCSVHS
+303 

-525 KKPRDF
+525 K
-531 GMLVS
+531 
-536 LASTVGLPPADCMRT
+536 
-551 ELIKLDTLSDDV
+551 LIKLDTLSDDV
-563 GDKIQS
+563 GDKIQA

-846 CYIQKQISAI
+846 CYIQKQISAT

-870 LDKRSNIETDEAEE
+870 LDKRSKIETDEAEE

-890 SEAVDELFAT
+890 SEAVDELFTT

-957 NKKSISFSDSPLST
+957 NKKFITFSDSPLST

-1133 EDPTSNLPALSEIV
+1133 EDPTSNLPVLSEIV

-1181 WYSLALS
+1181 W
-1188 IQWKLSFSY
+1188 
-1197 RVQAMAHY
+1197 
-1205 AHQSYPPP
+1205 

>member
-27 ELRSHSGSSSASL
+27 ELRSPSGSSSTSL

-73 FESSYPVTIH
+73 FESSYPVTMH

-103 RRSPPQPVNIEN
+103 RRLPPQPVNMEN
-115 SSNNGHVDS
+115 SSNNGHIDS
-124 SNTPSPIDYTFNEET
+124 SNTPSPIDNYIFKEET

-156 PLRTG
+156 PLRT
-161 ISFDILNFEG
+161 G

-202 KMEKGSKLLLSLKRK
+202 KIEKGSKLLLSLKRK

-244 LVQLAQLR
+244 LVQLAQLK

-280 YIKWKTRQAD
+280 YIKWKTRQA
-290 AAFVVL
+290 
-296 CPLHIEL
+296 
-303 TSSSPCCSVHS
+303 
-314 ANLLEEALCFS
+314 NLLEEALCLS

-569 YVQNSIKGACARAA
+569 YVQSSIKGACARAA

-670 LTQLYNCHSKS
+670 LTQLYDCHRKS

-846 CYIQKQISAI
+846 CYIQKQISAT

-870 LDKRSNIETDEAEE
+870 LVKRSKIETDEAEE

-952 HIDTV
+952 HIDT
-957 NKKSISFSDSPLST
+957 
-971 KHELTLTNAFAQVLD
+971 VLD

-1133 EDPTSNLPALSEIV
+1133 EDPTSNLPVLSEIV

-1181 WYSLALS
+1181 W
-1188 IQWKLSFSY
+1188 
-1197 RVQAMAHY
+1197 
-1205 AHQSYPPP
+1205 

>member
-1 MNSLLER
+1 MNSLLQR
-8 YRNDRRKLMEFLM
+8 YRSDRRKLLEFLV
-21 SSGLVK
+21 SSGLVT
-27 ELRSHSGSSSASL
+27 ELRSPSGSL

-65 SKATKKYN
+65 LKGTEKFN

-93 SSPDAAGSPP
+93 SSPDVAGSPP
-103 RRSPPQPVNIEN
+103 RRMPPQPVNIGD
-115 SSNNGHVDS
+115 SSNNVPDMSCHIDS
-124 SNTPSPIDYTFNEET
+124 SNTPSRENYIVKEET

-161 ISFDILNFEG
+161 

-185 IASMLLSSA
+185 IASMLLSSVE
-194 DAYPTQRR
+194 AYPTQRR
-202 KMEKGSKLLLSLKRK
+202 KLEKGSKLLSSLKRK
-217 EKPQL
+217 DKPHL
-222 QPQTSNAHSEISSK
+222 QPHFSNAHSEISSK

-266 LVGIFKSDFPNEKL
+266 LVGIFKSDFPSEKL
-280 YIKWKTRQAD
+280 YMNWKTRQ
-290 AAFVVL
+290 
-296 CPLHIEL
+296 
-303 TSSSPCCSVHS
+303 

-325 RGLEKNERATLRK
+325 PSLEKNERATMRK

-343 RESKEWDV
+343 RDSKEWDV

-366 HVASKLSSLPGRC
+366 HVSSKLSSLPGRC

-406 FDVLDEGQL
+406 FDILDEGQL
-415 IEDASS
+415 VEDASS

-444 GWVLFQQFVSTGE
+444 GWVLFQQFVCTGE

-465 QELQKVTEEGNP
+465 QELQKVTSTEKGNP
-477 KEDLYLS
+477 REDLYLS
-484 RLVCSRQTIGAD
+484 HLVCARQTVGTD
-496 IHLSVSKAIFTSASA
+496 IHLGLVKAIFTSVSA

-525 KKPRDF
+525 KKPREF

-536 LASTVGLPPADCMRT
+536 LASTVGLPPADCTRT
-551 ELIKLDTLSDDV
+551 ELIKLDSLSDDV

-604 LSVIAKAEINEFV
+604 LTVIAKAEMNEFV

-638 YGERLTPFLEGV
+638 YGERLIA
-650 SSLSG
+650 
-655 DVRKVVPAAYMLEEA
+655 KV
-670 LTQLYNCHSKS
+670 
-681 KLHKPY
+681 
-687 LHKLKNYEIEK
+687 
-698 AVKPVMLDWLISQH
+698 VKPVMLDWLISQH

-720 RAFEIEEWEPVS
+720 RAFEIEEWEPLS
-732 VHQRHAPSIVEI
+732 VHQRHAASIVEI
-744 FRIIEETVSQL
+744 FRIIEETVCQL

-785 YDQLVDKKLLYPA
+785 SDQLVDKKLLYPS

-816 SLEFAEPDN
+816 SLEFGEPDN
-825 KMVTKLDELTIPK
+825 KMVKKLDELTIPK

-846 CYIQKQISAI
+846 CYIQKQISAT

-870 LDKRSNIETDEAEE
+870 IDNRSKTEIDEAEE
-884 ENSLTH
+884 ENSMTH

-915 TRDLI
+915 TRGLI

-952 HIDTV
+952 HID
-957 NKKSISFSDSPLST
+957 S
-971 KHELTLTNAFAQVLD
+971 VLD
-986 NVCSLSYEDSR
+986 SVCSLSYEDSR

-1005 RSALEAYVRVLLDGG
+1005 RSALEAYARVLLDGG

-1027 SDIPLM
+1027 TDIPLM

-1084 SELID
+1084 SELIN

-1111 KKDRTASKFLK
+1111 KKDRNASKFLK
-1122 RQYEFPMSSEY
+1122 RQYELPMSSEY
-1133 EDPTSNLPALSEIV
+1133 EDPTSNLPVLSEIV
-1147 RSTSTRWSQTSQSS
+1147 RSTSTRWSQTSQNS
-1161 FSSFKKKIQDATSEI
+1161 FSSIKKKIQEATSEI

-1181 WYSLALS
+1181 W
-1188 IQWKLSFSY
+1188 
-1197 RVQAMAHY
+1197 
-1205 AHQSYPPP
+1205 

>member
-1 MNSLLER
+1 MRAFPRLPSAPPKPPEAPLSSLISIPWERTPKFAKEASLHQFQDLRADLFSFLSARMNSLLER

-27 ELRSHSGSSSASL
+27 ELRSPSGSSSTSL

-161 ISFDILNFEG
+161 

-222 QPQTSNAHSEISSK
+222 QPQTSNAHSEVINMIRVQMQISSK

-280 YIKWKTRQAD
+280 YIKWKTRQ
-290 AAFVVL
+290 
-296 CPLHIEL
+296 
-303 TSSSPCCSVHS
+303 

-563 GDKIQS
+563 GDKIQA

-870 LDKRSNIETDEAEE
+870 LDKRSKIETDEAEE

-890 SEAVDELFAT
+890 SEAVDELFTT

-952 HIDTV
+952 HIDT
-957 NKKSISFSDSPLST
+957 
-971 KHELTLTNAFAQVLD
+971 VLD

-1133 EDPTSNLPALSEIV
+1133 EDPTSNLPVLSEIV

-1181 WYSLALS
+1181 W
-1188 IQWKLSFSY
+1188 
-1197 RVQAMAHY
+1197 
-1205 AHQSYPPP
+1205 

>member
-1 MNSLLER
+1 MDSLLQR
-8 YRNDRRKLMEFLM
+8 YRNDRRKLLEFLM
-21 SSGLVK
+21 SSGLVT
-27 ELRSHSGSSSASL
+27 ELRSPSGSSASSL
-40 SPADL
+40 SPDL
-45 DALSADYVLDCV
+45 DSLSADYVLDCV

-65 SKATKKYN
+65 SKGTKKYN

-83 SESRDSYFLV
+83 SESRDSFFLV
-93 SSPDAAGSPP
+93 SSPDIAGSPP
-103 RRSPPQPVNIEN
+103 RRMPPPPVNMEK
-115 SSNNGHVDS
+115 SSNIGPDMSCHIDS
-124 SNTPSPIDYTFNEET
+124 SNTPSSRDSYIFKEET

-144 MKPIKIIPLGLP
+144 LKPIKIIPLGLP
-156 PLRTG
+156 PLRT
-161 ISFDILNFEG
+161 G

-185 IASMLLSSA
+185 IASMLLSSVE
-194 DAYPTQRR
+194 AYPTQRR
-202 KMEKGSKLLLSLKRK
+202 KIEKSSRLLSSLKRK
-217 EKPQL
+217 DKPHL
-222 QPQTSNAHSEISSK
+222 QPRISNTHSEVINMIRVQMQISSK

-244 LVQLAQLR
+244 LVQLATLR

-280 YIKWKTRQAD
+280 YMKWKTRQA
-290 AAFVVL
+290 
-296 CPLHIEL
+296 
-303 TSSSPCCSVHS
+303 
-314 ANLLEEALCFS
+314 NLLEEVLCFS
-325 RGLEKNERATLRK
+325 PSLEKNERATMRK

-351 VMSSSL
+351 VVSASL
-357 RIDVLSSIR
+357 RIEVLSSIR
-366 HVASKLSSLPGRC
+366 QVASKLSSLPGRC

-397 LYEKLLFGV
+397 LYERLLFGV
-406 FDVLDEGQL
+406 FDTLDEGQV

-444 GWVLFQQFVSTGE
+444 GWVLFQQFVCTGE

-465 QELQKVTEEGNP
+465 QELHKVTYAESGNP
-477 KEDLYLS
+477 KENLYLS
-484 RLVCSRQTIGAD
+484 HLVCSRQTSGTD
-496 IHLSVSKAIFTSASA
+496 IHLGLMKAIFTSVSA

-536 LASTVGLPPADCMRT
+536 LASTVGLPPSDSTRT

-563 GDKIQS
+563 SDKIQS

-617 PVFSKWLPECMMISA
+617 PLFSKWLPECMMISA

-638 YGERLTPFLEGV
+638 FGERLTPFLEGV

-655 DVRKVVPAAYMLEEA
+655 DVRKVVPAAHMLQEE
-670 LTQLYNCHSKS
+670 LTQLYNCHSRS
-681 KLHKPY
+681 KLRKPY

-698 AVKPVMLDWLISQH
+698 VIRPVMLDWLISQH

-720 RAFEIEEWEPVS
+720 RAFEIEEWEPLS
-732 VHQRHAPSIVEI
+732 VQQRHAASIVEI

-770 LSIIYHSLDTYLQRI
+770 LSLIYHSLDTYLQRI
-785 YDQLVDKKLLYPA
+785 FDQLVDKKFLYPS

-806 EGVMPAMKRK
+806 DNVMPVMKRK
-816 SLEFAEPDN
+816 SLEFSEPDN
-825 KMVTKLDELTIPK
+825 KIVKILDELTIPK
-838 LCIRLNTL
+838 LCIILNTL
-846 CYIQKQISAI
+846 CYIQKQISAT
-856 EDGIRKSLTLVRSS
+856 EDGIRKSLTLVGAS
-870 LDKRSNIETDEAEE
+870 LDKSSKIETTEAEV

-900 TYDSLRE
+900 TYDSLRD

-920 GARVIFWDLRDM
+920 GARAIFWDLRDM

-941 VEGARL
+941 VEDARL
-947 ERLLP
+947 ERILP
-952 HIDTV
+952 HV
-957 NKKSISFSDSPLST
+957 DS
-971 KHELTLTNAFAQVLD
+971 VLD
-986 NVCSLSYEDSR
+986 NVCGLSYEDSR

-1005 RSALEAYVRVLLDGG
+1005 RSALEAFVRVLLDGG

-1027 SDIPLM
+1027 SDITLM

-1070 SLESEMLIQ
+1070 SLESDMLIQ

-1084 SELID
+1084 SELIN

-1101 AQTLVRVLCH
+1101 AQTIVRVLCH
-1111 KKDRTASKFLK
+1111 KKDRNASKFLK
-1122 RQYEFPMSSEY
+1122 RQYELPMSSEY
-1133 EDPTSNLPALSEIV
+1133 EDVTSNLPALSEIV
-1147 RSTSTRWSQTSQSS
+1147 RSTSTRWSTTSQNS
-1161 FSSFKKKIQDATSEI
+1161 FSSIKKKIQEATSEI

-1181 WYSLALS
+1181 W
-1188 IQWKLSFSY
+1188 
-1197 RVQAMAHY
+1197 
-1205 AHQSYPPP
+1205 

>member
-27 ELRSHSGSSSASL
+27 ELRSPSGSSSTSL

-73 FESSYPVTIH
+73 FESSFPVTIH

-103 RRSPPQPVNIEN
+103 RRLPPQPANMEK
-115 SSNNGHVDS
+115 SSNSGHVDS
-124 SNTPSPIDYTFNEET
+124 SNTPSSRDNYTFKEET

-161 ISFDILNFEG
+161 

-185 IASMLLSSA
+185 IASMLLSSV

-222 QPQTSNAHSEISSK
+222 LPQTSNAHSEVINMIRVQMQISSK

-280 YIKWKTRQAD
+280 YIKWKTRQA
-290 AAFVVL
+290 
-296 CPLHIEL
+296 
-303 TSSSPCCSVHS
+303 
-314 ANLLEEALCFS
+314 NLLEEALSFS
-325 RGLEKNERATLRK
+325 RALEKNDRATLRK

-465 QELQKVTEEGNP
+465 QELQKITSTEEGNRN
-477 KEDLYLS
+477 EDLYLS

-496 IHLSVSKAIFTSASA
+496 IHLSVSKAIFTSVSA

-536 LASTVGLPPADCMRT
+536 LASTVGLPSADSTRT

-569 YVQNSIKGACARAA
+569 YVQNSIKGASARAA

-604 LSVIAKAEINEFV
+604 LSVIAKAELNEFV

-698 AVKPVMLDWLISQH
+698 VVKPVMLDWLISQH

-785 YDQLVDKKLLYPA
+785 YDQLVDKKLLYPSP
-798 APPLTRFT
+798 PPLTRFT

-825 KMVTKLDELTIPK
+825 KMVKKLDELTIPK

-846 CYIQKQISAI
+846 CYIQKQISAT

-870 LDKRSNIETDEAEE
+870 RNKRSKLEADEAEE

-952 HIDTV
+952 HIDT
-957 NKKSISFSDSPLST
+957 
-971 KHELTLTNAFAQVLD
+971 VLD

-1133 EDPTSNLPALSEIV
+1133 EDPTSNLPVLSEIV
-1147 RSTSTRWSQTSQSS
+1147 RSTSTRWSLTSQNS
-1161 FSSFKKKIQDATSEI
+1161 FSSIKKKIQDATSEI

-1181 WYSLALS
+1181 W
-1188 IQWKLSFSY
+1188 
-1197 RVQAMAHY
+1197 
-1205 AHQSYPPP
+1205 

>member
-1 MNSLLER
+1 PPEAPLSSLISIPWERRTPKFAKEASLHQFQDLRADLFSFLSARMNSLLER

-27 ELRSHSGSSSASL
+27 ELRSPSGSSSTSL

-73 FESSYPVTIH
+73 FESSYPVTMH

-103 RRSPPQPVNIEN
+103 RRLPPQPVNMEN
-115 SSNNGHVDS
+115 SSNNGHIDS
-124 SNTPSPIDYTFNEET
+124 SNTPSPIDNYTFKEKEET

-156 PLRTG
+156 PLRT
-161 ISFDILNFEG
+161 G

-222 QPQTSNAHSEISSK
+222 QPQTSNAHSEVINMIRISSK

-280 YIKWKTRQAD
+280 YIKWKTRQA
-290 AAFVVL
+290 
-296 CPLHIEL
+296 
-303 TSSSPCCSVHS
+303 
-314 ANLLEEALCFS
+314 NLLEEALCLS

-379 GIEEET
+379 GIEGET

-496 IHLSVSKAIFTSASA
+496 IHLSVSKAIFTSAST

-536 LASTVGLPPADCMRT
+536 LASTVGLPPAGCIRT

-569 YVQNSIKGACARAA
+569 YVQSSIKGACARAA

-670 LTQLYNCHSKS
+670 LTQLYDCHRKS

-846 CYIQKQISAI
+846 CYIQKQISAT

-870 LDKRSNIETDEAEE
+870 LVKRSKIETDEAEE

-952 HIDTV
+952 HIDT
-957 NKKSISFSDSPLST
+957 
-971 KHELTLTNAFAQVLD
+971 VLD

-1133 EDPTSNLPALSEIV
+1133 EDPTSNLPVLSEIV

-1161 FSSFKKKIQDATSEI
+1161 FSSFKKKIQNATSEI

-1181 WYSLALS
+1181 W
-1188 IQWKLSFSY
+1188 
-1197 RVQAMAHY
+1197 
-1205 AHQSYPPP
+1205 

>member
-27 ELRSHSGSSSASL
+27 ELRSPSGSSSTSL

-73 FESSYPVTIH
+73 FESSYPVTMH

-103 RRSPPQPVNIEN
+103 RRLPPQPVNMEN
-115 SSNNGHVDS
+115 SSNNGHIDS
-124 SNTPSPIDYTFNEET
+124 SNTPSPIDNYIFKEET

-156 PLRTG
+156 PLRT
-161 ISFDILNFEG
+161 G

-202 KMEKGSKLLLSLKRK
+202 KIEKGSKLLLSLKRK

-222 QPQTSNAHSEISSK
+222 QPQTSNAHSEVINMIRVQMQISSK

-244 LVQLAQLR
+244 LVQLAQLK

-280 YIKWKTRQAD
+280 YIKWKTRQA
-290 AAFVVL
+290 
-296 CPLHIEL
+296 
-303 TSSSPCCSVHS
+303 
-314 ANLLEEALCFS
+314 NLLEEALCLS

-569 YVQNSIKGACARAA
+569 YVQSSIKGACARAA
-583 HFAYVKS
+583 HFTYVKS

-670 LTQLYNCHSKS
+670 LTQLYDCHRKS

-712 DHILQWTR
+712 DHILQWAR

-846 CYIQKQISAI
+846 CYIQKQISAT

-870 LDKRSNIETDEAEE
+870 LVKRSKIETDEAEE

-947 ERLLP
+947 EGLLP
-952 HIDTV
+952 HIDT
-957 NKKSISFSDSPLST
+957 
-971 KHELTLTNAFAQVLD
+971 VLD

-1070 SLESEMLIQ
+1070 SFESEMLIQ

-1133 EDPTSNLPALSEIV
+1133 EDPTSNLPVLSEIV

-1181 WYSLALS
+1181 W
-1188 IQWKLSFSY
+1188 
-1197 RVQAMAHY
+1197 
-1205 AHQSYPPP
+1205 

>member
-161 ISFDILNFEG
+161 

-185 IASMLLSSA
+185 IASMLLSRYLPSFFIPSYIA

-280 YIKWKTRQAD
+280 YIKWKTRQ
-290 AAFVVL
+290 
-296 CPLHIEL
+296 
-303 TSSSPCCSVHS
+303 

-957 NKKSISFSDSPLST
+957 
-971 KHELTLTNAFAQVLD
+971 LD

-1181 WYSLALS
+1181 W
-1188 IQWKLSFSY
+1188 
-1197 RVQAMAHY
+1197 
-1205 AHQSYPPP
+1205 

>member
-1 MNSLLER
+1 MNSMLQR

-27 ELRSHSGSSSASL
+27 ELRSPSGSSTSL

-65 SKATKKYN
+65 SKGTEKYN

-83 SESRDSYFLV
+83 SESRDSFFLV
-93 SSPDAAGSPP
+93 SSPDIAGSPP
-103 RRSPPQPVNIEN
+103 HRMPPPPVNMEK
-115 SSNNGHVDS
+115 SSNNGPDMSCHIDS
-124 SNTPSPIDYTFNEET
+124 FNTSSSRDNYVFKEET

-144 MKPIKIIPLGLP
+144 VKPIKIIPLGLP
-156 PLRTG
+156 PLRT
-161 ISFDILNFEG
+161 G

-185 IASMLLSSA
+185 IASMLLSSFLRVFTNSVE
-194 DAYPTQRR
+194 AYPTQRR
-202 KMEKGSKLLLSLKRK
+202 KIEKSSRLMLSLKRK
-217 EKPQL
+217 DKPHL
-222 QPQTSNAHSEISSK
+222 QPQISNTHSEISSK

-244 LVQLAQLR
+244 LVQLATLR

-280 YIKWKTRQAD
+280 YMKWKTRQA
-290 AAFVVL
+290 
-296 CPLHIEL
+296 
-303 TSSSPCCSVHS
+303 
-314 ANLLEEALCFS
+314 NLLEEVLCYS
-325 RGLEKNERATLRK
+325 PSLEKNERATMRK

-343 RESKEWDV
+343 RDSKEWDV
-351 VMSSSL
+351 VVSASL
-357 RIDVLSSIR
+357 RIEVLSSIKQ
-366 HVASKLSSLPGRC
+366 VASKLSSLPGRC

-406 FDVLDEGQL
+406 FDTLDE
-415 IEDASS
+415 
-421 MLFHMKSIW
+421 
-430 STLGI
+430 
-435 TENLHNAIY
+435 
-444 GWVLFQQFVSTGE
+444 
-457 PSLLGSAI
+457 GSAI
-465 QELQKVTEEGNP
+465 QELQKVTSAESGNS

-484 RLVCSRQTIGAD
+484 HLVCSRQTIGTD
-496 IHLSVSKAIFTSASA
+496 IHLGLVKAIFTSVSA

-531 GMLVS
+531 GMLVK
-536 LASTVGLPPADCMRT
+536 LASTIGLPPADSTRT
-551 ELIKLDTLSDDV
+551 ELIKLDTLGDDV
-563 GDKIQS
+563 SDKIQS

-638 YGERLTPFLEGV
+638 YGERL
-650 SSLSG
+650 
-655 DVRKVVPAAYMLEEA
+655 
-670 LTQLYNCHSKS
+670 
-681 KLHKPY
+681 
-687 LHKLKNYEIEK
+687 
-698 AVKPVMLDWLISQH
+698 
-712 DHILQWTR
+712 
-720 RAFEIEEWEPVS
+720 EWEPLS
-732 VHQRHAPSIVEI
+732 VQQRHAASIVEI

-770 LSIIYHSLDTYLQRI
+770 LSLIYHSLDTYLQRVF
-785 YDQLVDKKLLYPA
+785 DQLVDKKFLYPS

-806 EGVMPAMKRK
+806 ENVMPVMKRK
-816 SLEFAEPDN
+816 SLEFSEPDN
-825 KMVTKLDELTIPK
+825 KIVKKLDELTIPK
-838 LCIRLNTL
+838 LCIILNTL
-846 CYIQKQISAI
+846 CYIQKQISAT
-856 EDGIRKSLTLVRSS
+856 EVGIRKSLTLVEAS
-870 LDKRSNIETDEAEE
+870 LNKRSEIETDESEV

-900 TYDSLRE
+900 TYDSLRD

-920 GARVIFWDLRDM
+920 ALT
-932 FLVQLYNGT
+932 YT
-941 VEGARL
+941 
-947 ERLLP
+947 
-952 HIDTV
+952 
-957 NKKSISFSDSPLST
+957 KKC
-971 KHELTLTNAFAQVLD
+971 NAQVLD
-986 NVCSLSYEDSR
+986 TVCSLSYEDSR
-997 DMVVLSIC
+997 DMVVLRIC

-1027 SDIPLM
+1027 SDITLM
-1033 EEDLSILKEFFIA
+1033 EEDLGILKEFFIA

-1064 EILDLY
+1064 EILDLF
-1070 SLESEMLIQ
+1070 SLESDMLIQ

-1084 SELID
+1084 SELIN

-1111 KKDRTASKFLK
+1111 KKDRNASKFLK
-1122 RQYEFPMSSEY
+1122 RQYELPMSSEY
-1133 EDPTSNLPALSEIV
+1133 EDVTSNLPALSEIV
-1147 RSTSTRWSQTSQSS
+1147 RSTSTHWSTTSQNS
-1161 FSSFKKKIQDATSEI
+1161 FSSIKKKIQEATSEI

-1181 WYSLALS
+1181 W
-1188 IQWKLSFSY
+1188 
-1197 RVQAMAHY
+1197 
-1205 AHQSYPPP
+1205 

>member
-27 ELRSHSGSSSASL
+27 ELRSPSGSSSTSL

-73 FESSYPVTIH
+73 FESSYPVTMH

-103 RRSPPQPVNIEN
+103 RRLPPQPVNMEN
-115 SSNNGHVDS
+115 SSNNGHIDS
-124 SNTPSPIDYTFNEET
+124 SNTPSPIDNYIFKEET

-156 PLRTG
+156 PLRT
-161 ISFDILNFEG
+161 G

-202 KMEKGSKLLLSLKRK
+202 KIEKGSKLLLSLKRK

-222 QPQTSNAHSEISSK
+222 QPQTSNAHSEVINMIRISSK

-244 LVQLAQLR
+244 LVQLAQLK

-280 YIKWKTRQAD
+280 YIKWKTRQA
-290 AAFVVL
+290 
-296 CPLHIEL
+296 
-303 TSSSPCCSVHS
+303 
-314 ANLLEEALCFS
+314 NLLEEALCLS

-569 YVQNSIKGACARAA
+569 YVQSSIKGACARAA

-670 LTQLYNCHSKS
+670 LTQLYDCHRKS

-846 CYIQKQISAI
+846 CYIQKQISAT

-870 LDKRSNIETDEAEE
+870 LVKRSKIETDEAEE

-952 HIDTV
+952 HIDT
-957 NKKSISFSDSPLST
+957 
-971 KHELTLTNAFAQVLD
+971 VLD

-1133 EDPTSNLPALSEIV
+1133 EDPTSNLPVLSEIV

-1181 WYSLALS
+1181 W
-1188 IQWKLSFSY
+1188 
-1197 RVQAMAHY
+1197 
-1205 AHQSYPPP
+1205 

>member
-1 MNSLLER
+1 APLSSLISIPWERRTPKFAKEASLHLFQDLRAALFSFLSARMNSLLER

-21 SSGLVK
+21 SSSGLVK
-27 ELRSHSGSSSASL
+27 ELRSPSGSSSTSL

-73 FESSYPVTIH
+73 FESSYPVTMH

-103 RRSPPQPVNIEN
+103 RRLPPQPVNMEN
-115 SSNNGHVDS
+115 SSNNGHIDS
-124 SNTPSPIDYTFNEET
+124 SNTPSPIDNYTFKEET

-156 PLRTG
+156 PLRT
-161 ISFDILNFEG
+161 G

-202 KMEKGSKLLLSLKRK
+202 KIEKGSKLLLSLKRK

-222 QPQTSNAHSEISSK
+222 QPQTSNAHSEVINMIRISSK

-244 LVQLAQLR
+244 LVQLAQLK

-280 YIKWKTRQAD
+280 YIKWKTRQA
-290 AAFVVL
+290 
-296 CPLHIEL
+296 
-303 TSSSPCCSVHS
+303 
-314 ANLLEEALCFS
+314 NLLEEALCLS

-569 YVQNSIKGACARAA
+569 YVQSSIKGACARAA

-670 LTQLYNCHSKS
+670 LTQLYDCHRKS

-846 CYIQKQISAI
+846 CYIQKQISAT

-870 LDKRSNIETDEAEE
+870 LVKRSKIETDEAEE

-952 HIDTV
+952 HIDT
-957 NKKSISFSDSPLST
+957 
-971 KHELTLTNAFAQVLD
+971 VLD

-1133 EDPTSNLPALSEIV
+1133 EDPTSNLPVLSEIV

-1181 WYSLALS
+1181 W
-1188 IQWKLSFSY
+1188 
-1197 RVQAMAHY
+1197 
-1205 AHQSYPPP
+1205 

>member
-161 ISFDILNFEG
+161 

-222 QPQTSNAHSEISSK
+222 QPQTSNAHSEVINMIRISSK

-280 YIKWKTRQAD
+280 YIKWKTRQ
-290 AAFVVL
+290 
-296 CPLHIEL
+296 
-303 TSSSPCCSVHS
+303 

-957 NKKSISFSDSPLST
+957 
-971 KHELTLTNAFAQVLD
+971 LD

-1181 WYSLALS
+1181 W
-1188 IQWKLSFSY
+1188 
-1197 RVQAMAHY
+1197 
-1205 AHQSYPPP
+1205 

>member
-27 ELRSHSGSSSASL
+27 ELRSPSGSSSTSL

-73 FESSYPVTIH
+73 FESSYPVTMH

-103 RRSPPQPVNIEN
+103 RRLPPQPVNMEN
-115 SSNNGHVDS
+115 SSNNGHIDS
-124 SNTPSPIDYTFNEET
+124 SNTPSPIDNYTFKEKEET

-156 PLRTG
+156 PLRT
-161 ISFDILNFEG
+161 G

-280 YIKWKTRQAD
+280 YIKWKTRQA
-290 AAFVVL
+290 
-296 CPLHIEL
+296 
-303 TSSSPCCSVHS
+303 
-314 ANLLEEALCFS
+314 NLLEEALCLS

-379 GIEEET
+379 GIEGET

-496 IHLSVSKAIFTSASA
+496 IHLSVSKAIFTSAST

-536 LASTVGLPPADCMRT
+536 LASTVGLPPAGCIRT

-569 YVQNSIKGACARAA
+569 YVQSSIKGACARAA

-670 LTQLYNCHSKS
+670 LTQLYDCHRKS

-846 CYIQKQISAI
+846 CYIQKQISAT

-870 LDKRSNIETDEAEE
+870 LVKRSKIETDEAEE

-952 HIDTV
+952 HIDT
-957 NKKSISFSDSPLST
+957 
-971 KHELTLTNAFAQVLD
+971 VLD

-1070 SLESEMLIQ
+1070 SLE

-1133 EDPTSNLPALSEIV
+1133 EDPTSNLPVLSEIV

-1161 FSSFKKKIQDATSEI
+1161 FSSFKKKIQNATSEI

-1181 WYSLALS
+1181 W
-1188 IQWKLSFSY
+1188 
-1197 RVQAMAHY
+1197 
-1205 AHQSYPPP
+1205 

>member
-161 ISFDILNFEG
+161 

-280 YIKWKTRQAD
+280 YIKWKTRQA
-290 AAFVVL
+290 
-296 CPLHIEL
+296 
-303 TSSSPCCSVHS
+303 
-314 ANLLEEALCFS
+314 NLLEEALCFS

-415 IEDASS
+415 IE
-421 MLFHMKSIW
+421 
-430 STLGI
+430 
-435 TENLHNAIY
+435 
-444 GWVLFQQFVSTGE
+444 FVSTGE

-687 LHKLKNYEIEK
+687 LHKLKNYEVTEK
-698 AVKPVMLDWLISQH
+698 IAL
-712 DHILQWTR
+712 
-720 RAFEIEEWEPVS
+720 EWEPVS

-744 FRIIEETVSQL
+744 FRIIEEPNGFNTNSKRVS
-755 FGLHLPVDITHLQAL
+755 A
-770 LSIIYHSLDTYLQRI
+770 
-785 YDQLVDKKLLYPA
+785 VDKKLLYPA

-1181 WYSLALS
+1181 W
-1188 IQWKLSFSY
+1188 
-1197 RVQAMAHY
+1197 
-1205 AHQSYPPP
+1205 